1 MTDRKALIILNM
13 LSSVGPVRARELATS
28 LGSYRAILEA
38 SPKSLSSLGGIG
50 ARTADDIAKWR
61 ETVDLDAELALAEK
75 AGVEIITLEDED
87 YPRLLKEIHDPP
99 LALYVRGELP
109 PFGTSS
115 ALGVV
120 GTRRPSRYGLRMAG
134 RLAADACHAGWIVV
148 SGLAYGIDAEAH
160 KASVDAEGHTVAVLG
175 GGLARVHPQDHIPL
189 ARSIVDGGGAV
200 ISEFPMERSPN
211 RRTFPMRNRIIAGLS
226 QGLLVVEA
234 GLGSGSLITADFAL
248 EQGRLV
254 FAVPGEADNPHAV
267 GVNKLIKDGA
277 ILTESIDDILAE
289 FEFLPG
295 MKTTGTRKTRDA
307 ELSDGPTLE
316 LTEKEQALV
325 NVLSDV
331 GDSSAD
337 QLVAATGMS
346 AGEALALLM
355 GLSLK
360 KVVEELPGKRFA
372 MKIKAPR

>member
-1 MTDRKALIILNM
+1 MTEREALIILNM
-13 LSSVGPVRARELATS
+13 LPSVGPVKAGELAMS
-28 LGSYRAILEA
+28 LGSYRAILNA
-38 SPKSLSSLGGIG
+38 SPKALSGLPGVG
-50 ARTADDIAKWR
+50 AKISGDISGWR
-61 ETVDLDAELALAEK
+61 SSVDLDAELALAEK
-75 AGVEIITLEDED
+75 AGVVIVTLEDES
-87 YPRLLKEIHDPP
+87 YPPLLKEIHDPP
-99 LALYVRGELP
+99 LALYVRGKLPRFEL
-109 PFGTSS
+109 SS
-115 ALGVV
+115 SLGIV

-148 SGLAYGIDAEAH
+148 SGLAYGIDSEAH
-160 KASVDAEGHTVAVLG
+160 KAAVDAGGITVAVLG

-189 ARSIVDGGGAV
+189 ARSIVESGGAV

-254 FAVPGEADNPHAV
+254 FAVPGEADNPRSA
-267 GVNKLIKDGA
+267 GGNKLIKDGA
-277 ILTESIDDILAE
+277 ILTESIDDILEE

-295 MKTTGTRKTRDA
+295 MKAPGLREERGVDN
-307 ELSDGPTLE
+307 ELDRSALD
-316 LTEKEQALV
+316 LTEKERTLVGALA
-325 NVLSDV
+325 DD
-331 GDSSAD
+331 GESSAD
-337 QLVAATGMS
+337 QLVAATGI
-346 AGEALALLM
+346 ATGEVLALLM

-372 MKIKAPR
+372 LRGVKS